1 MKYCQ
6 ILISHYSDN
15 ICMRLHPGTK
25 HLLSTS
31 LGKCTVRTMTQY
43 YLGKM
48 LRDSNRK
55 VLIKLVAASFTT
67 YVSIMAPE
75 LSCKLKC
82 LLLFYPD
89 LSKELHFSSPHPL
102 SPQGPKY
109 LKISAS
115 SHPLPGTKQP
125 REF

>member
-1 MKYCQ
+1 
-6 ILISHYSDN
+6 
-15 ICMRLHPGTK
+15 MRHHLDTK

-31 LGKCTVRTMTQY
+31 LGKCTVSTITQY

-48 LRDSNRK
+48 LCNSNRK
-55 VLIKLVAASFTT
+55 ILMKLVAASTTT

-82 LLLFYPD
+82 LLLFYLD

-102 SPQGPKY
+102 SPQGPKC
-109 LKISAS
+109 LKISANS
-115 SHPLPGTKQP
+115 YPLPGTKQP